1 MTSHDNSDD
10 ILTDQKLHD
19 LLKAEAEMD
28 RLTESRR
35 SIPLESGL
43 PQDEDLQALSS

>member
-1 MTSHDNSDD
+1 MTSHDNNDD

-28 RLTESRR
+28 RQTESKRGFL
-35 SIPLESGL
+35 PEPGL
-43 PQDEDLQALSS
+43 SQDEDSQALSP